1 MNDGMGN
8 WNKLYMPGKETPM
21 SLLRFSPFDED
32 AKATEVKSVY
42 PKAKARKKRRQVS
55 AAEAAQAMLNGRR

>member
-1 MNDGMGN
+1 MNDGQGN

-21 SLLRFSPFDED
+21 SLLRFSPHDEE

-42 PKAKARKKRRQVS
+42 PRAKARKKPRRLS
-55 AAEAAQAMLNGRR
+55 AAQAASAMLGR